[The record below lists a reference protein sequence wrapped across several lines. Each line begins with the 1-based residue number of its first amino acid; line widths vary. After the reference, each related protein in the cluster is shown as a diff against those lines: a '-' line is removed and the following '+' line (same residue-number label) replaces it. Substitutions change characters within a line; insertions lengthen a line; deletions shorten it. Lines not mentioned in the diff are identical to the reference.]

1 MALQQFTNLNFED
14 IKTSIKD
21 YLRQNSN
28 FSDMDFEGSNL
39 SVIVNLL
46 AYNSYTSAYNT
57 NAVVNET
64 FIDSATLRE
73 NVVSLARNIGYVPR
87 SRRAAR
93 MVIDYDITGITSTT
107 ETITFQPGL
116 IGNGAV
122 SNVNFLFSL
131 PEKVTGP
138 AYEGRAAGNFEV
150 YQGQYLESKFVVN
163 DSLPNQRYILPNN
176 GVDTSTIRINVK
188 ENNASTTVTE
198 YKLVDNIIGVTSTS
212 NIYLIQET
220 TDEKYEVLFGDGIFG
235 QKLNNGNVIEIS
247 YIKTEGKEGNG
258 VSRLQFSGTVTN
270 ENGATESSLI
280 SSINPHSPS
289 QNGDD
294 IEDIRSVRYYAPR
307 LYSSQHRAVTANDYE
322 AIVPSVYP
330 NIESISAFGGEELTP
345 PKYGRVYIAAKPK
358 NGSFLSEFTKKQI
371 LSSLKNYSV
380 AGIVPEIID
389 LKFLYVELD
398 SYVYYN
404 SNFVG
409 DTQNLKSDVINA
421 MSLFASGTELN
432 KFGGRFKYSKV
443 LSLIDRVSDSITSN
457 ITTIRIRRNLVAQL
471 NVFSQYEICFD
482 NTFHRNESSYN
493 IKSTGF
499 NISGVSGTV
508 YFSDQ
513 HVSGDTGNLFL
524 FQLDSDT
531 NVKILSTT
539 FGSVD
544 YKKGE
549 VIIDTVNITG
559 TVLSD
564 NIIEIQAIPQ
574 SNDVLAR
581 KELYLQFDI
590 SNSNFFMRE
599 DPISTGA
606 NTSGTRYNPQSSYSN
621 GAKVRGAIITS
632 TSSATT
638 LVGYVNG
645 QPYYGAFHT
654 MSNGNR
660 MTGAFHSESSVLISS
675 TPTTAID
682 SSSTSQSQ
690 TSSTSSSSS
699 SSSSGYGY

>member
-1 MALQQFTNLNFED
+1 
-14 IKTSIKD
+14 
-21 YLRQNSN
+21 
-28 FSDMDFEGSNL
+28 
-39 SVIVNLL
+39 
-46 AYNSYTSAYNT
+46 
-57 NAVVNET
+57 
-64 FIDSATLRE
+64 
-73 NVVSLARNIGYVPR
+73 
-87 SRRAAR
+87 
-93 MVIDYDITGITSTT
+93 
-107 ETITFQPGL
+107 
-116 IGNGAV
+116 
-122 SNVNFLFSL
+122 
-131 PEKVTGP
+131 
-138 AYEGRAAGNFEV
+138 
-150 YQGQYLESKFVVN
+150 
-163 DSLPNQRYILPNN
+163 
-176 GVDTSTIRINVK
+176 
-188 ENNASTTVTE
+188 
-198 YKLVDNIIGVTSTS
+198 
-212 NIYLIQET
+212 
-220 TDEKYEVLFGDGIFG
+220 
-235 QKLNNGNVIEIS
+235 
-247 YIKTEGKEGNG
+247 
-258 VSRLQFSGTVTN
+258 
-270 ENGATESSLI
+270 
-280 SSINPHSPS
+280 
-289 QNGDD
+289 
-294 IEDIRSVRYYAPR
+294 
-307 LYSSQHRAVTANDYE
+307 
-322 AIVPSVYP
+322 
-330 NIESISAFGGEELTP
+330 
-345 PKYGRVYIAAKPK
+345 
-358 NGSFLSEFTKKQI
+358 
-371 LSSLKNYSV
+371 
-380 AGIVPEIID
+380 
-389 LKFLYVELD
+389 
-398 SYVYYN
+398 
-404 SNFVG
+404 
-409 DTQNLKSDVINA
+409 

>member
-93 MVIDYDITGITSTT
+93 MLIDYDITGITSTT

-270 ENGATESSLI
+270 ENGATETNLT

-409 DTQNLKSDVINA
+409 DTQNLKTDVINA

-654 MSNGNR
+654 MSNGDR
-660 MTGAFHSESSVLISS
+660 MTGAFLSDSSVLISS
-675 TPTTAID
+675 TPTSAID
-682 SSSTSQSQ
+682 SSSTSVSQ

>member
-235 QKLNNGNVIEIS
+235 QKLNSGNVIEIS

-258 VSRLQFSGTVTN
+258 VSGLQFSGTVTN
-270 ENGATESSLI
+270 ENGVTESNLFPSI
-280 SSINPHSPS
+280 IPQSSS

-409 DTQNLKSDVINA
+409 DTQNLRTDVINA